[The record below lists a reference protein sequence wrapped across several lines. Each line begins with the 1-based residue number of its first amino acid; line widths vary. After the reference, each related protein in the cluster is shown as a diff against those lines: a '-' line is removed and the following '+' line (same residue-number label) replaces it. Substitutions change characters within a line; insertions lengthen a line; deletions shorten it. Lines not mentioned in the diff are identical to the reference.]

1 MVEVEGEERNKESTE
16 ERMVGVDLSKG
27 LILEIQISTGET
39 FARHNLGK
47 VEMSSVLS
55 IKMRVSVMFIVRLVL
70 DRGQEYRPK
79 QSSDEINGGHSMLP

>member
-1 MVEVEGEERNKESTE
+1 MVEVEGEERNKGSTE

-47 VEMSSVLS
+47 KINVVE
-55 IKMRVSVMFIVRLVL
+55 LVL
-70 DRGQEYRPK
+70 
-79 QSSDEINGGHSMLP
+79 